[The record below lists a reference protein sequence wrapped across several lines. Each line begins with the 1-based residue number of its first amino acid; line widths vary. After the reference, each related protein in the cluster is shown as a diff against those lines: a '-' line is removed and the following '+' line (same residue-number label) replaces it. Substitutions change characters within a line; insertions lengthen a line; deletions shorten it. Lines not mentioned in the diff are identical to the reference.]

1 MGIQIS
7 GSGMYLPEKILT
19 NFDLEKMV
27 ETNDEWIRTRTG
39 IEKRHLA
46 SPEEATSDLAY
57 HASLQA
63 LEMAGLKGS
72 DLNAIV
78 IATITP
84 DHVFPCAACE
94 LQQKLGATGAL
105 CFDLSAACSGLL
117 FSLEVVYSLMKANPD
132 KYRNVLVLGAETL
145 SSIVNWTDRNTCV
158 LFGDGAGALVLTND
172 GKAETPDFLVA
183 SDVHSDGTYT
193 EILKMPA
200 GGSRKPA
207 SAETVAANEHSIH
220 MAGREVFKLAVNAMI
235 GSSRKVLENSGVELS
250 QIKWLI
256 PHQANMR
263 IIEAIAQRLDIPA
276 ERVYHNIDHCGNTS
290 AASIGICLAELAQ
303 NGQLEKGDYVLLTA
317 FGGGLT
323 WGAVLIR
330 W

>member
-1 MGIQIS
+1 MGIRIS
-7 GSGMYLPEKILT
+7 GSGMYLPEKVLT

-39 IEKRHLA
+39 IQNRHIA
-46 SPEEATSDLAY
+46 SAEQAASDLAY
-57 HASLQA
+57 EAAVKA
-63 LEMAGLKGS
+63 LAAAGLEGR
-72 DLNAIV
+72 DIDAIIV
-78 IATITP
+78 ATITP
-84 DHVFPCAACE
+84 DHVFPCTSCI
-94 LQQKLGATGAL
+94 LQKKLGAAGAF

-117 FSLEVVYSLMKANPD
+117 CSLEVAYSLMKGSD
-132 KYRNVLVLGAETL
+132 KYKNVLVLGAEKL

-158 LFGDGAGALVLTND
+158 LFGDGAGALVLSND
-172 GKAETPDFLVA
+172 GCADTPDFVVA
-183 SDVHSDGTYT
+183 SDLHADGSYGD
-193 EILKMPA
+193 ILHMPA

-207 SAETVAANEHSIH
+207 SAETVAAQEHSIH
-220 MAGREVFKLAVNAMI
+220 MAGKEVFKLAVNAMI
-235 GSSRKVLENSGVELS
+235 SSSRKVLDESGVELS

-263 IIEAIAQRLDIPA
+263 IIEAISQRLDIPS
-276 ERVYHNIDHCGNTS
+276 ERVYRNIDRCGNTS
-290 AASIGICLAELAQ
+290 AASIGICLAELAE